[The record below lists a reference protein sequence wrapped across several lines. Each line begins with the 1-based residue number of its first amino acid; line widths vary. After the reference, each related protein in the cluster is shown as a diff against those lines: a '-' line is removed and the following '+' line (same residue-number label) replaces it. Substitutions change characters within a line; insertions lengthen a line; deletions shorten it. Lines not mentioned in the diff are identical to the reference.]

1 MQHSNP
7 IISAHLMDDDVLF
20 NAMKSGIKG
29 MKIEEIA
36 KLAECYLMTGIGKAE
51 RPIEFADFATTEKL
65 AAIAGLAGWRA
76 KETRYPRVSD
86 RTLAVFQKL
95 TLEYLGLKT
104 PALLPIEICSLD
116 ELEIQSIPQ
125 QAESS
130 GLLEAMYCPDANIKE
145 GSVTIPLKNATNRHA
160 LDGICIKSKRVYI
173 PADSFKLHFKQHSK
187 NVFEALVKIVDT
199 GVEYKVK
206 TKLDSSIVIFKTV
219 LELLAN
225 QHGPWILKDVH
236 EKPYPMVEL
245 IMKALE
251 ASGNKNTPVLIHGL
265 VKDIKEY
272 QPDSRAPWESRER
285 DAILNMSSEGLL
297 STLIQYKKENCA
309 FIRDIQKPALGP
321 QKCIIRFGKPERMKL
336 TEINDFDRLSVF
348 PCFARAVKD
357 KAVPHQ
363 MRAAMFSTLLWF
375 YDVDR
380 CIDIIEN
387 KIGVPNFDRERSRYQ
402 LNSLLESD
410 SAGRPEPKYCYGV
423 RGFAPYC
430 IGYEKCPRCWILGLR
445 MPERYYE
452 KKKEMMLNK
461 NNC

>member
-1 MQHSNP
+1 MQLSNP
-7 IISAHLMDDDVLF
+7 IIAAHLMDSDALF
-20 NAMKSGIKG
+20 EAMKSGLKGIKIDG
-29 MKIEEIA
+29 A
-36 KLAECYLMTGIGKAE
+36 VKLAEHYLLTGIGKAE
-51 RPIEFADFATTEKL
+51 RPIEFADFGTPEKL

-86 RTLAVFQKL
+86 RTLALFQKL

-104 PALLPIEICSLD
+104 PALLPIEIGRTD
-116 ELEIQSIPQ
+116 ELEIQSITK

-130 GLLEAMYCPDANIKE
+130 GLLEAMYCPDACIKD
-145 GSVTIPLKNATNRHA
+145 GYATIPLKNATNRHA
-160 LDGICIKSKRVYI
+160 LDGVCIKSKRVCF
-173 PADSFKLHFKQHSK
+173 PANSFKLHFKQHSK

-206 TKLDSSIVIFKTV
+206 TRLESSIMIFKTV

-236 EKPYPMVEL
+236 EKTYPMIEL
-245 IMKALE
+245 IIKALE
-251 ASGNKNTPVLIHGL
+251 AAGHMNTPLNIYGL
-265 VKDIKEY
+265 AKDVKDY

-285 DAILNMSSEGLL
+285 DAILNMSSESLL

-309 FIRDIQKPALGP
+309 YIKDIQRAAMGP
-321 QKCIIRFGKPERMKL
+321 QKCIIRFGKPERMVL
-336 TEINDFDRLSVF
+336 TEITDFDRLSVF

-375 YDVDR
+375 YDIDQ
-380 CIDIIEN
+380 CIELIEN

-410 SAGRPEPKYCYGV
+410 CTGRPEPKYCYGV
-423 RGFAPYC
+423 SGFAPYC
-430 IGYEKCPRCWILGLR
+430 IGYEKCTRCWISGLR

-452 KKKEMMLNK
+452 KKKEIMAARK
-461 NNC
+461 